1 MAGRAFVSRFS
12 PNRTDPKVLEVIFVQ
27 RHRLAEVWLE
37 RLRDSVLTG
46 AKHHLLAVG
55 PRGCGKSHL
64 VNLLVHRLR
73 KDPAVAQRVR
83 IAQLPEDEATTSFWK
98 FLLRILRALNFAY
111 ADEFP
116 LPPRDQLDG
125 AADDRRAAVLKD
137 YLLNKLD
144 GRTLLVVVENLDD
157 VMRGLKDEGQKR
169 WRAFLQE
176 HAVAAT
182 LATAQ
187 QLTEDISDRDRPF
200 FNFFQIEH
208 LQPLS
213 ADEALSLLR
222 KIAEQTGNTSLATFL
237 QTATG
242 RARVRAIRH
251 IAGGG
256 HRVFIIL
263 SEFASEAKMD
273 NLVDAFEQLLD
284 ELTPFYQERLRWLP
298 DQQREIV
305 EFLCQQTRTMPV
317 KHIAAELFLSE
328 QTAAAQ
334 LKSLK
339 DKGYVKVESV
349 GRESRYELAEPLM
362 RLCVEVKD
370 PQREPIRLIVEF
382 LRVWYDRTGVEDQLQ
397 CLPAD
402 ADLERRYFRAAL
414 EGPGIPDMVREGL
427 DRDLEVARSAGDTRE
442 VVRVLVDLATT
453 ADSVSRCW
461 AVALE
466 LGTFD
471 EHVEALAAC
480 ERATTLDP
488 KSAVAWCYKGWALGA
503 VGRYAE
509 ALAACERALE
519 LDPKTADAWMFKGAA
534 LNRLGRFAESLPAA
548 ERAIELAPKRAITWL
563 HKGLALN
570 GLGRQADALAACE
583 RANELDPKDAGAW
596 TNRSLA
602 LNELGRHAEA
612 LAASERAISLVP
624 KGAAAWINKAWA
636 LIGLGRHADA
646 LAAWERLT
654 ELEPSY
660 DLAWS
665 YKAWILNALGQH
677 TKALAACERAIALD
691 PRNSNAWANHGRAKL
706 GLGQIAAATEDL
718 HYAIKLRWDN
728 SGAME
733 SLAEIYVL
741 QGNWQDAERVLS
753 ERLRIPATPENPGK
767 PWNLPD
773 FLASLFCASTD
784 RSVWA
789 YRVNRLA
796 DIAAEAKALAQLGD
810 SLVRSL
816 TRPSYA
822 QAPAETLEAWAGVWA
837 EVAQRHPDLS
847 LATRLFGV
855 GVRYVRTKD
864 ERVLLDLLHEER
876 AILRELFGL
885 EA

>member
-12 PNRTDPKVLEVIFVQ
+12 PNRTDPKVLEAIFVQ

-46 AKHHLLAVG
+46 AKHHVLAVG

-73 KDPAVAQRVR
+73 KDPAIAQRVR

-98 FLLRILRALNFAY
+98 FLLRILRALNSAY

-137 YLLNKLD
+137 YLLNKLG

-187 QLTEDISDRDRPF
+187 QLTEDISNRDRPF

-222 KIAEQTGNTSLATFL
+222 KIAEQTGNTSLAAFL

-263 SEFASEAKMD
+263 SEFASEANMD
-273 NLVDAFEQLLD
+273 NLVDAFEELLD

-305 EFLCQQTRTMPV
+305 EFLCQQTRTVPV
-317 KHIAAELFLSE
+317 KHIAGELFLSE

-339 DKGYVKVESV
+339 DKGYVKMETV

-382 LRVWYDRTGVEDQLQ
+382 LRIWYDRAGIEARLQ
-397 CLPAD
+397 CLPED
-402 ADLERRYFRAAL
+402 ADLERRYFLAAL
-414 EGPGIPDMVREGL
+414 ERAEMSEVVKEAL
-427 DRDLEVARSAGDTRE
+427 DRDLEAARSSGDPEE
-442 VVRVLVDLATT
+442 VVRVLVDLAAT
-453 ADSVSRCW
+453 ADSVSRCR
-461 AVALE
+461 AVAEE
-466 LGTFD
+466 LGTLGR
-471 EHVEALAAC
+471 HVEALLAWERATELDPNDAITSAYKGLTLGRLERYAETLTAC
-480 ERATTLDP
+480 ERAITLDP
-488 KSAVAWCYKGWALGA
+488 KSCFAWSLMGWAS
-503 VGRYAE
+503 
-509 ALAACERALE
+509 
-519 LDPKTADAWMFKGAA
+519 
-534 LNRLGRFAESLPAA
+534 NR
-548 ERAIELAPKRAITWL
+548 
-563 HKGLALN
+563 
-570 GLGRQADALAACE
+570 
-583 RANELDPKDAGAW
+583 
-596 TNRSLA
+596 
-602 LNELGRHAEA
+602 LGRHAEG
-612 LAASERAISLVP
+612 LAAHERAAELEP
-624 KGAAAWINKAWA
+624 ENAAAWNNKASA
-636 LIGLGRHADA
+636 LNL
-646 LAAWERLT
+646 
-654 ELEPSY
+654 
-660 DLAWS
+660 
-665 YKAWILNALGQH
+665 LGQH
-677 TKALAACERAIALD
+677 TEALMACERAIALD
-691 PRNSNAWANHGRAKL
+691 PKFAHAWANRGRAKL
-706 GLGQIAAATEDL
+706 GLGQIDAAKEDISHAIEL
-718 HYAIKLRWDN
+718 KGNYA
-728 SGAME
+728 GAME
-733 SLAEIYVL
+733 SLAEVYVL
-741 QGNWQDAERVLS
+741 QGNWPKAERVLT
-753 ERLRIPATPENPGK
+753 ERFRLLSSPEYHARSRH
-767 PWNLPD
+767 LPK
-773 FLASLFCASTD
+773 FIASLFRASTD
-784 RSVWA
+784 RNVWA
-789 YRVNRLA
+789 YRVGRLA

-816 TRPSYA
+816 TRSAYA

-847 LATRLFGV
+847 LAARLFGV

-864 ERVLLDLLHEER
+864 ERVLFDLLHEER

-885 EA
+885 DN